1 MWKSMYQKTH
11 AVPFDINLRKER
23 FLVISIHHPPLQKS
37 KLFQKYLTFMIDS
50 FTCWNDNFLI
60 MGCFNMEPSDFF
72 LPSFCDSCSLLNLI
86 KNNTWSKGIVSCID
100 IILSNMKNYFETG
113 RVDHHHM
120 IHLTSSFIN
129 EEPKFNL
136 PSLMKNQIFQ
146 ISRFTRLFLTKIL
159 KENLATLWEVVSS
172 DSFDELDHIFT
183 TKLNVHAPKRN

>member
-1 MWKSMYQKTH
+1 
-11 AVPFDINLRKER
+11 
-23 FLVISIHHPPLQKS
+23 
-37 KLFQKYLTFMIDS
+37 
-50 FTCWNDNFLI
+50 
-60 MGCFNMEPSDFF
+60 
-72 LPSFCDSCSLLNLI
+72 
-86 KNNTWSKGIVSCID
+86 
-100 IILSNMKNYFETG
+100 MKNYFETG